1 MTTNAVFNW
10 LFGPHVLGLL
20 YLVIGVIQYR
30 FPPKKINNWYGYRTS
45 TSQRNQETWDEA
57 NRFSARYMI
66 KMGGIVIIIGFIAT
80 AIFNNL
86 VMPLKLKEA
95 LVIFVFMLGGMLP
108 AILMIVA
115 TERHLTKLFGN

>member
-10 LFGPHVLGLL
+10 LFGPQMLGLV

-57 NRFSARYMI
+57 NRYSAKYMI
-66 KMGGIVIIIGFIAT
+66 KIGVIVIIIGFIST
-80 AIFNNL
+80 AILNNL
-86 VMPLKLKEA
+86 VMPLKPKEA

-115 TERHLTKLFGN
+115 TERHLDKLFGN